1 MKNLLWICLLLAPFY
16 SVAQDT
22 LSLDDAVQQAL
33 ESNYDIRV
41 ARYNIESVTNNAQPG
56 MAGLLPEVSASAGAN
71 YSNSSGSAD
80 FPGVDSLTGERIVV
94 TQSANGIQTNSQNVG
109 ISANYTV
116 FSGLANKTNY
126 KILQKNVELTEAQ
139 VMSQI
144 EINLIQVINAYYQL
158 ARLQANYQIL
168 LESEQAS
175 RERINFVRN
184 QYDFGQS
191 NSLAVLNAQ
200 VDLNADSVNLAI
212 AEMNMET
219 ARRELNL
226 LMGADLN
233 QTFAVDQEVNWKND
247 WRVEELARLARENN
261 STLKTASFNRQ
272 VSEMNLQVAQ
282 ASRLPRLDLNASYA
296 YNNSN
301 NGPFS
306 FVSRT
311 QGLGL
316 NAGATLSMPIFT
328 GYRNK
333 INIQNA
339 EVSVASSNLSYQQ
352 TEQILLKDLYNA
364 FANYQ
369 NSMAIYRLQRK
380 NLAAAEANFSRT
392 QESFELGQATSIQ
405 FRDAQLNLQRVQNQI
420 NDLRFDIKLNEMELV
435 RLSGQLVE

>member
-1 MKNLLWICLLLAPFY
+1 MKNLLWLCLFTLPIML
-16 SVAQDT
+16 VAQDT
-22 LSLDDAVQQAL
+22 LSLDDAIQKAL

-56 MAGLLPEVSASAGAN
+56 MAGLLPEVSATAGAN

-80 FPGVDSLTGERIVV
+80 FPITDSLTGERVVV
-94 TQSANGIQTNSQNVG
+94 TQSASGIETNSQNVG

-126 KILQKNVELTEAQ
+126 QLLQKNVELTEAQ
-139 VMSQI
+139 VKGQI
-144 EINLIQVINAYYQL
+144 EANLVQVINAYYQL

-184 QYDFGQS
+184 QFEFGQS
-191 NSLAVLNAQ
+191 NSLAILNAQ
-200 VDLNADSVNLAI
+200 VDLNTDSVNLAV

-226 LMGADLN
+226 LMGAGLEEV
-233 QTFAVDQEVNWKND
+233 FSVEEKVDWNAGWKL
-247 WRVEELARLARENN
+247 EELARLARESNA
-261 STLKTASFNRQ
+261 SLMTASYNRQ
-272 VSEMNLQVAQ
+272 VSELNLKIAQ
-282 ASRLPRLDLNASYA
+282 ASRLPRLDVNASYA

-306 FVSRT
+306 FATRT

-316 NAGATLSMPIFT
+316 NAGATLSVPIFT
-328 GYRNK
+328 GFRNK
-333 INIQNA
+333 VNIQNA

-352 TEQILLKDLYNA
+352 AEQILLKDLYNA
-364 FANYQ
+364 YANYQ
-369 NSMAIYRLQRK
+369 NSIAIYRLQRK
-380 NLAAAEANFSRT
+380 NLSAAEANFSRT

-420 NDLRFDIKLNEMELV
+420 NDLRFDIKLNEMELI

>member
-1 MKNLLWICLLLAPFY
+1 MKNLLWLCLLMLPLFV
-16 SVAQDT
+16 VAQDT

-80 FPGVDSLTGERIVV
+80 FPGVDTLTGEQITV
-94 TQSANGIQTNSQNVG
+94 TQSANGIQTSSQNVG
-109 ISANYTV
+109 LSANYTV

-126 KILQKNVELTEAQ
+126 QILQKNVELTEAQ

-144 EINLIQVINAYYQL
+144 EGNLIQVINAYYQL

-168 LESEQAS
+168 LASEQAS
-175 RERINFVRN
+175 RERINFVSN
-184 QYDFGQS
+184 QFDFGQS
-191 NSLAVLNAQ
+191 NSLAILNAQ

-212 AEMNMET
+212 ADMNMET

-233 QTFAVDQEVNWKND
+233 QIFAVDKDVNWKDD

-261 STLKTASFNRQ
+261 STLKTASYNRQ

-282 ASRLPRLDLNASYA
+282 ASRLPRLDLNASYG
-296 YNNSN
+296 YNNNN

-364 FANYQ
+364 YANYQ

-380 NLAAAEANFSRT
+380 NLGAAEANFSRT